1 MTKCNK
7 PLSED
12 NSVET
17 MLAKQ
22 FELQAC
28 KIRGTDGCFTFCFE
42 GEGVGLANVAYRLL
56 QERPDALELVKRIH
70 LERVD
75 LLFGDAEPRLRSH
88 HATGL
93 RKRMKRPDQYVL

>member
-1 MTKCNK
+1 MEIPQRFVVNER
-7 PLSED
+7 SAV
-12 NSVET
+12 S
-17 MLAKQ
+17 
-22 FELQAC
+22 LQQATT
-28 KIRGTDGCFTFCFE
+28 RDD
-42 GEGVGLANVAYRLL
+42 RL
-56 QERPDALELVKRIH
+56 QHH